1 MAIGYWRVPDPGIS
15 TKDLI
20 LINSQKGR
28 CPMHHHDA
36 NVIGPMIVKLRYQNG
51 WTQDDLV
58 AKLQL
63 VGCYMTR
70 DILANLETRRSVATD
85 KQIEFFA
92 AVFGVHVGELFPAS
106 PKTNGEMHSR
116 LMGMTTLFVTRHR
129 NHRNGSVCNKKA

>member
-1 MAIGYWRVPDPGIS
+1 
-15 TKDLI
+15 
-20 LINSQKGR
+20 
-28 CPMHHHDA
+28 MHHHDA

-70 DILANLETRRSVATD
+70 DILANVETRRSIATD

-106 PKTNGEMHSR
+106 PRTNGAMHSR
-116 LMGMTTLFVTRHR
+116 LIEMTTLFVTRHR
-129 NHRNGSVCNKKA
+129 NHRNGSVCNKKT